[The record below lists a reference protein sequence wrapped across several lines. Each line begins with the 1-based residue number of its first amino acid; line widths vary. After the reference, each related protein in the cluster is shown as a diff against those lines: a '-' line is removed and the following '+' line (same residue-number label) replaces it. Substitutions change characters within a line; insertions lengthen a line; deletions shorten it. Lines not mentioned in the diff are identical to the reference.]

1 MLPLNE
7 ASTGWFVSLGLSQA
21 FASTMKS
28 DEEEG
33 WGKGGG
39 VGGGGGGGGGVE
51 KRNTDDGSGDADGN
65 YYNKGV
71 MESAKLRIIEKS
83 SRV

>member
-1 MLPLNE
+1 M
-7 ASTGWFVSLGLSQA
+7 
-21 FASTMKS
+21 
-28 DEEEG
+28 
-33 WGKGGG
+33 GGG
-39 VGGGGGGGGGVE
+39 RWRGGGVE

-71 MESAKLRIIEKS
+71 TESAKLRIMEKS

>member
-1 MLPLNE
+1 
-7 ASTGWFVSLGLSQA
+7 
-21 FASTMKS
+21 MKS

-33 WGKGGG
+33 WGE
-39 VGGGGGGGGGVE
+39 GGGGGGRYEEV
-51 KRNTDDGSGDADGN
+51 RNTDDGSGDADGN
-65 YYNKGV
+65 YYNNGV